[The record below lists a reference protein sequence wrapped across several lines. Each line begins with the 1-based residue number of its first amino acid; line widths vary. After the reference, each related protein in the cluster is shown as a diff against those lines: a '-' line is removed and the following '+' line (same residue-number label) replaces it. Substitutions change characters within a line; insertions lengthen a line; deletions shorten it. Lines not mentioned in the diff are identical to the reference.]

1 MIDSLLIFGCRSP
14 LVVDLEET
22 IGRLGVIRFGA
33 VSLGGAP
40 RVLDQSKV
48 FLLEDLIADPALW
61 SSLPSRFISCAFS
74 TSRRMALVESATDLK
89 LSASEPLIDP
99 TAVVSRSSR
108 VGLGTFINCR
118 VAFGGACFIGEHVL
132 INRSASIG
140 HHCVIEDFVSVA
152 PGVTVASNVI
162 IGKGATLGAG
172 ATVVPNVSVGENA
185 VVGAGSVV
193 LKDVPDN
200 GFVVGNPAKERV
212 LNRATSRIN
221 TDGEE

>member
-14 LVVDLEET
+14 LVVDIEET
-22 IGRLGVIRFGA
+22 IGRLGVARFAA

-48 FLLEDLIADPALW
+48 VSIEDLVADPAL
-61 SSLPSRFISCAFS
+61 SNSLPPKYITCAFS
-74 TSRRMALVESATDLK
+74 TSRRMALVDSATVLN

-99 TAVVSRSSR
+99 TAIVSRSSR
-108 VGLGTFINCR
+108 IGLGTFINCR
-118 VAFGGACFIGEHVL
+118 VAFGGACFVGEHVL
-132 INRSASIG
+132 VNRSASIG

-152 PGVTVASNVI
+152 PGVTVASNVR

-212 LNRATSRIN
+212 LNRTSSSIN